1 MKAFDEA
8 ADFGKLTLKQFLC
21 KRTNSGMDISIIF
34 ESLCLPHPPTV
45 SNNHH
50 AVLDLSASP
59 SRPSSTLALP
69 QFLSQLRV
77 QGRLAEEGGQSAT
90 ERASLVDQCS
100 DLYNRARHKDG
111 VSQ

>member
-8 ADFGKLTLKQFLC
+8 ADFGKSTLKQFVH
-21 KRTNSGMDISIIF
+21 KRRSFGMDISIIF
-34 ESLCLPHPPTV
+34 ESLSLSPTV

-59 SRPSSTLALP
+59 SRRSSTLALP
-69 QFLSQLRV
+69 EFLSQLRV
-77 QGRLAEEGGQSAT
+77 QGHLAEEGGQSAT

-111 VSQ
+111 VRQ

>member
-1 MKAFDEA
+1 M
-8 ADFGKLTLKQFLC
+8 
-21 KRTNSGMDISIIF
+21 NISIIF
-34 ESLCLPHPPTV
+34 ESSSPSFPPPLSLSLSLSLPTV

-69 QFLSQLRV
+69 EFLSQLWV
-77 QGRLAEEGGQSAT
+77 QGRLAEVEGQSAA
-90 ERASLVDQCS
+90 ERDSLVDQCS

-111 VSQ
+111 VR